1 MTASGVRSG
10 RPVTQVAV
18 GVLVRADGAVLLADR
33 PAGKPYAGYW
43 EFPGG
48 KIEPGESVEQ
58 ALARELAEE
67 LGVQVRGSLPWTVIE
82 YDYPHA
88 YVRLHFRRI
97 FDWDGAPRSVEG
109 QRLHFHRPGA
119 TPPAPL
125 LPAAVAP
132 LRWIRLRRCMARRA
146 SDAGDAA
153 AAVTWLQ
160 DALARPVRP
169 GPLARNR
176 NSGGR
181 ARRRLARGVRAGPG
195 LRGAAVCPMGLRAK
209 RHAAARRRRH
219 LPACRAAARPNAGA
233 GGRLARC
240 GRAERGDLAR
250 AAALGCDFAVWE
262 SDGAVAGSHNDA
274 AAVAA
279 LASPLPLYVSA
290 RLALPELHA
299 ARRAGAH
306 GLLVL
311 HDPAHAAPPL
321 PPQP

>member
-132 LRWIRLRRCMARRA
+132 LRWIQLPTIMARRA

-153 AAVTWLQ
+153 AAMTWLQ
-160 DALARPVRP
+160 DAL
-169 GPLARNR
+169 G
-176 NSGGR
+176 
-181 ARRRLARGVRAGPG
+181 RGVRQVLWHEPQ
-195 LRGAAVCPMGLRAK
+195 
-209 RHAAARRRRH
+209 
-219 LPACRAAARPNAGA
+219 LPAAERVAAWRAACAQAQGYGARLFAQWDSAQSAMPPPAGGGIYLPAAQLRDQTQAPVADWLGA
-233 GGRLARC
+233 GVQSA
-240 GRAERGDLAR
+240 ADLAR